1 MDNVNFSLTNILRD
15 VCFTNKSEIIENLGY
30 IKDDELSNKNVTVY
44 VDTRIQSVVVI
55 LPGADLEKYYRD
67 NTFMNIINIFNVLN
81 YLKEKNNSYEKCIE
95 EVIKKYSEYTIIFL
109 GHSLGGLI
117 INLKLQNTKYNCY
130 VYNPFFVNKEAS
142 ENIRN
147 YRTNID
153 ILSLGLI
160 GKKNE
165 TVDLNFLDGLVKYNF
180 DIFKF
185 LLDSHETTI
194 FNIYPDKSIF
204 IPIQVYKA

>member
-1 MDNVNFSLTNILRD
+1 MFQNDYRNA
-15 VCFTNKSEIIENLGY
+15 KH
-30 IKDDELSNKNVTVY
+30 IKG
-44 VDTRIQSVVVI
+44 IQWKEGMVI
-55 LPGADLEKYYRD
+55 TMMKK
-67 NTFMNIINIFNVLN
+67 NIFP
-81 YLKEKNNSYEKCIE
+81 
-95 EVIKKYSEYTIIFL
+95 YSM
-109 GHSLGGLI
+109 
-117 INLKLQNTKYNCY
+117 
-130 VYNPFFVNKEAS
+130 YNPFFVNKEAS